1 MRFSCPR
8 STTEKDQGERE
19 KSVRDEEEKERE
31 RLEWGQEGDRG
42 KKMNH
47 VQTLLIPRELY
58 CSSSKESVSEMGIT
72 TLLTVRDG
80 KRGLENTLVS
90 NIWGLFSCL
99 ASVRTCFGV
108 FMGGLGS
115 WL

>member
-1 MRFSCPR
+1 
-8 STTEKDQGERE
+8 
-19 KSVRDEEEKERE
+19 
-31 RLEWGQEGDRG
+31 
-42 KKMNH
+42 
-47 VQTLLIPRELY
+47 
-58 CSSSKESVSEMGIT
+58 MGIT

-99 ASVRTCFGV
+99 ASVRMRFGV

-115 WL
+115 LAVSLAL

>member
-1 MRFSCPR
+1 M
-8 STTEKDQGERE
+8 
-19 KSVRDEEEKERE
+19 
-31 RLEWGQEGDRG
+31 
-42 KKMNH
+42 
-47 VQTLLIPRELY
+47 
-58 CSSSKESVSEMGIT
+58 EMGIT

-99 ASVRTCFGV
+99 ASVRTRFGV

-115 WL
+115 LALSLAL